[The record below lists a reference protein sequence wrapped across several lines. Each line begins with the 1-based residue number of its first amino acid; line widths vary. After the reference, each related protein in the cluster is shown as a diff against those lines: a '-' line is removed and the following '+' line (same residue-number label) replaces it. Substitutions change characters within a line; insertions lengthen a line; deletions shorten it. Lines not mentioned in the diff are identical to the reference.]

1 MKLRVI
7 FFGTPRIAVPFLNQ
21 VFETEQV
28 VGVVTRQDKP
38 SGRGHHVRQ
47 SPVAEAAHGK
57 VEIRKPVKLKDP
69 DFYTWIDSLKPDLCI
84 VVAYG
89 RILPEKIISVPR
101 MGCLVWIF
109 CELITLARD
118 LKQEEE
124 HV

>member
-1 MKLRVI
+1 MKLRVV
-7 FFGTPRIAVPFLNQ
+7 FFGSPRIAVPFLNR

-47 SPVAEAAHGK
+47 TPVAEAAHAN

-69 DFYTWIDSLKPDLCI
+69 DFYAWVTSLKPDLGI

-89 RILPEKIISVPR
+89 RILPEKLISAPR
-101 MGCLVWIF
+101 MGCVNIHFSLLPRPNR
-109 CELITLARD
+109 ETHL
-118 LKQEEE
+118 
-124 HV
+124 